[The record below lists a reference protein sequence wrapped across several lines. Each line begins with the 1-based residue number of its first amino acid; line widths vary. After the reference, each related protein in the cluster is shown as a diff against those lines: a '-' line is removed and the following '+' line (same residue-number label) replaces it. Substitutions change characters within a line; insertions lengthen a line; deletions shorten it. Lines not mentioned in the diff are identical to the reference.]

1 MLDLTML
8 EENDIPHV
16 TVAMMPRTGKV
27 TLVTMET
34 RLHVDRF
41 EEILKLA
48 IDAGK
53 VIHKEMKSAVRHRTD
68 ALVTA
73 MGSGSKL
80 SVGGEITDEQMKDY

>member
-1 MLDLTML
+1 
-8 EENDIPHV
+8 
-16 TVAMMPRTGKV
+16 MMPRMGKV

-41 EEILKLA
+41 EEIFKLA

-53 VIHKEMKSAVRHRTD
+53 VIHKEMKSAIRHQTD

-73 MGSGSKL
+73 MGSGSKFA
-80 SVGGEITDEQMKDY
+80 VGGEMVEEQMKDY